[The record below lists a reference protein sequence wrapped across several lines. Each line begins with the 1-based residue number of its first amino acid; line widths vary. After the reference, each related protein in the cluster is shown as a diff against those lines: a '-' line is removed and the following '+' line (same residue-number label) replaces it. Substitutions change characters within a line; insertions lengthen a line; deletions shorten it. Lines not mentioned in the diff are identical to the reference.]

1 MVDYNKYKKQS
12 NLKHLDVNNLYNWA
26 ISQKLSV
33 NDFKWAEYL
42 SESNEDFVK
51 SYSDE
56 SDEGYFLEVDVQCP
70 ENLRNLHNG
79 LHFFSKGMKIEKVD
93 KLIANVYD
101 KEEYVIRIRNLKQ
114 ASSYGL
120 VMKKFHRV
128 IKFNQKA

>member
-33 NDFKWAEYL
+33 NDFKWVEYL

-56 SDEGYFLEVDVQCP
+56 SDEGYFLEVDVQYP
-70 ENLRNLHNG
+70 ENLHNLHNG
-79 LHFFSKGMKIEKVD
+79 LHFFPKGMKIEKVD
-93 KLIANVYD
+93 KLIANLYD

-128 IKFNQKA
+128 IKFIKY

>member
-33 NDFKWAEYL
+33 NDFKWVEYL

-70 ENLRNLHNG
+70 ENLHNLHNG

-101 KEEYVIRIRNLKQ
+101 KEEYVIRIKNLKQ

>member
-1 MVDYNKYKKQS
+1 M
-12 NLKHLDVNNLYNWA
+12 
-26 ISQKLSV
+26 SV
-33 NDFKWAEYL
+33 NDFKWVEYL

-56 SDEGYFLEVDVQCP
+56 SDEGYFLEVDVQYP
-70 ENLRNLHNG
+70 GNLHNLHNG
-79 LHFFSKGMKIEKVD
+79 LHFFPKGMKIEKVD
-93 KLIANVYD
+93 KLIANLYD

-128 IKFNQKA
+128 IKFIKY

>member
-33 NDFKWAEYL
+33 NDFKWVEYL

>member
-33 NDFKWAEYL
+33 NDFKWVEYL
-42 SESNEDFVK
+42 SKSNEDFVK

-56 SDEGYFLEVDVQCP
+56 SDEGYFLEVDVQYP
-70 ENLRNLHNG
+70 ENLHNLHNG
-79 LHFFSKGMKIEKVD
+79 LHFFPKGMKIEKVD
-93 KLIANVYD
+93 KLIANLYD

>member
-33 NDFKWAEYL
+33 NDFKWVEYL

-70 ENLRNLHNG
+70 ENLHNLHNG

>member
-1 MVDYNKYKKQS
+1 M
-12 NLKHLDVNNLYNWA
+12 
-26 ISQKLSV
+26 SV
-33 NDFKWAEYL
+33 NDFKWVEYL

-70 ENLRNLHNG
+70 ENLHNLHNG